1 MPNTTLRRRVVR
13 VELTMSDAGDEDE
26 LLAQIAG
33 GDMRAL
39 EALYRRMRVRVFAVA
54 LAVAG
59 DRGIAEDVMQ
69 DTFVRVYSAAS
80 GYRPGSRARAW
91 VLTIARHLA
100 LDAMRR
106 RAREKVS
113 GVAGHGAAAAVGEP
127 DGIRLDV
134 VNALLQLGEV
144 DRQIVVMHDMAGL
157 THAEIA
163 AELGLPAGT
172 VRWRYRVALARLRPL
187 VQEEAS

>member
-1 MPNTTLRRRVVR
+1 M
-13 VELTMSDAGDEDE
+13 
-26 LLAQIAG
+26 
-33 GDMRAL
+33 
-39 EALYRRMRVRVFAVA
+39 MRVQVFAVA

-59 DRGIAEDVMQ
+59 DRDTAEDVMQ
-69 DTFVRVYSAAS
+69 DTFVRVYSAAP

-100 LDAMRR
+100 LDAVRR
-106 RAREKVS
+106 RTREPVS
-113 GVAGHGAAAAVGEP
+113 GMADRGAAAWTAGP

-134 VNALLQLGEV
+134 VNALLQLGAV
-144 DRQIVVMHDMAGL
+144 DQQIVVLHDLAGF
-157 THAEIA
+157 THAEVA

-187 VQEEAS
+187 VEEVS

>member
-26 LLAQIAG
+26 L
-33 GDMRAL
+33 RAL

-69 DTFVRVYSAAS
+69 DTFVRVYSAAP

-106 RAREKVS
+106 RARETVS
-113 GVAGHGAAAAVGEP
+113 GMAGDGAAAAAGEP

-134 VNALLQLGEV
+134 VNALLQL
-144 DRQIVVMHDMAGL
+144 
-157 THAEIA
+157 
-163 AELGLPAGT
+163 
-172 VRWRYRVALARLRPL
+172 
-187 VQEEAS
+187 

>member
-1 MPNTTLRRRVVR
+1 MRRRGVLVV
-13 VELTMSDAGDEDE
+13 VLTMSDGAGDEDEDE
-26 LLAQIAG
+26 LLAQLAG

-39 EALYRRMRVRVFAVA
+39 EALYRRMRVQVFGVA

-59 DRGIAEDVMQ
+59 DRATAEDVVQ

-80 GYRPGSRARAW
+80 QYRPGSRARAW

-100 LDAMRR
+100 LDAVRR
-106 RAREKVS
+106 RAREPVS
-113 GVAGHGAAAAVGEP
+113 GIAGGAAAAPDGPP

-134 VNALLQLGEV
+134 VNALLRLGEV
-144 DRQIVVMHDMAGL
+144 DRQIVVLHDMAGL
-157 THAEIA
+157 THAEVA
-163 AELGLPAGT
+163 AELQLPAGT

-187 VQEEAS
+187 VAEVVS

>member
-1 MPNTTLRRRVVR
+1 
-13 VELTMSDAGDEDE
+13 MSDDAGDEDE

-39 EALYRRMRVRVFAVA
+39 EALYRRMRVGVFAVA

-59 DRGIAEDVMQ
+59 DRGTAEDVMQ
-69 DTFVRVYSAAS
+69 DTFVRVYSAAP
-80 GYRPGSRARAW
+80 GYRPESRARAW

-100 LDAMRR
+100 LDAVRR
-106 RAREKVS
+106 RARETVS
-113 GVAGHGAAAAVGEP
+113 GMSGHSAAAPTGEP

-144 DRQIVVMHDMAGL
+144 ERQIVVLHDMAGL
-157 THAEIA
+157 THAEVA
-163 AELGLPAGT
+163 AELELPAGT

>member
-1 MPNTTLRRRVVR
+1 
-13 VELTMSDAGDEDE
+13 MSDAGHEDE

-172 VRWRYRVALARLRPL
+172 VRWRYRAALARLRPL

>member
-1 MPNTTLRRRVVR
+1 MR
-13 VELTMSDAGDEDE
+13 DDGDEDE
-26 LLAQIAG
+26 LLARIAG

-59 DRGIAEDVMQ
+59 DRGTAEDVMQ
-69 DTFVRVYSAAS
+69 DTFVRVYSAAP
-80 GYRPGSRARAW
+80 GYRPRSRARAW

-100 LDAMRR
+100 LDAVRR
-106 RAREKVS
+106 RARETVS
-113 GVAGHGAAAAVGEP
+113 GMAGHGAAAAAGEP

-157 THAEIA
+157 THAEVA
-163 AELGLPAGT
+163 AELELPAGT